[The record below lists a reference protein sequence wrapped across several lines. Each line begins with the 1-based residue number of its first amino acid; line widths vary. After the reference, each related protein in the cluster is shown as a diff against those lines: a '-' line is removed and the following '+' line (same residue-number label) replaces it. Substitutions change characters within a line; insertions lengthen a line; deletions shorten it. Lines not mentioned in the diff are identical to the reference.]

1 MGSRGKG
8 KREFRSHEP
17 GNVGGNLVPR
27 VLKLLGQRFG
37 RRETKLCVYLY
48 NKLWIFHQSQH
59 FFKCEISDQ
68 ALREYRASSVDRALS
83 EEALTLLTL
92 LLRYLL
98 DTYLDS
104 RVFSV

>member
-1 MGSRGKG
+1 MLICTINYGFST
-8 KREFRSHEP
+8 SH
-17 GNVGGNLVPR
+17 N
-27 VLKLLGQRFG
+27 
-37 RRETKLCVYLY
+37 T
-48 NKLWIFHQSQH
+48 

-98 DTYLDS
+98 DTHLGS

>member
-8 KREFRSHEP
+8 KREFRLHRT

-27 VLKLLGQRFG
+27 VLELLGQRFG

-59 FFKCEISDQ
+59 SFKCEISDQ

>member
-1 MGSRGKG
+1 MGGRGKG
-8 KREFRSHEP
+8 KREFRLHEP

-27 VLKLLGQRFG
+27 ILKLLGQRFG
-37 RRETKLCVYLY
+37 RRETLCVYLY

-68 ALREYRASSVDRALS
+68 APREYRASSADWALS

>member
-37 RRETKLCVYLY
+37 RREIKLCVYLY

-68 ALREYRASSVDRALS
+68 APREYRASSVDRALS

-104 RVFSV
+104 RAFSV